1 MNKQIYDFAVIGAG
15 PAGMMAALHAAE
27 CGAKVTLLE
36 KNRVPGIKLLMTGK
50 ERCNITSSESDVKKF
65 ISVFGKNG
73 KFLMNA
79 LHRFGVRETID
90 FFHENNLST
99 KVERGGRIFPVSDK
113 AEDVQQLFLKLLK
126 KNSVILQTNCNIK
139 KIVCKSNIIEKI
151 ITDSAEIKAHNY
163 LISTGG
169 LSYPKTGSTGDGYR
183 WAREMGHKIIEPM
196 PALTPVIGILK
207 SNCFSKSQM
216 KLQPQDLLLQA
227 RSQDRLA
234 YSKKCIKELEGLS
247 LKNVKV
253 SVNQNGIKYDERFGE
268 ALFTSNGMSGPIIL
282 DLSKS
287 IGALLAKGQVD
298 LFIDFKPA
306 LDLDKLDKRIL
317 RDLDKHGKK
326 AVKNLLLG
334 LLPKKLVPVILHL
347 TEIDPEKRASSVS
360 KEERK
365 TLRLYLKQFPLT
377 VNSLHGFSKAII
389 TAGGVCLK
397 EIDPKTM
404 RSKIVENL
412 YFAGE
417 IIDLDGPTG
426 GYNLQVCWST
436 GFIAGN
442 SAAERE

>member
-1 MNKQIYDFAVIGAG
+1 MISMNKQIYDFAVIGAG

-27 CGAKVTLLE
+27 CGARVILLE

-50 ERCNITSSESDVKKF
+50 ERCNITSSESDVKNF

-113 AEDVQQLFLKLLK
+113 AEDIQQLFLKLLK
-126 KNSVILQTNCNIK
+126 KKNVTVQTNCKIK
-139 KIVCKSNIIEKI
+139 DIVCKSNIIEKL
-151 ITDSAEIKAHNY
+151 ITDSGEIKAHNY

-183 WAREMGHKIIEPM
+183 WAKAMGHKIIEPM
-196 PALTPVIGILK
+196 PALTPVMGTLDEK
-207 SNCFSKSQM
+207 W
-216 KLQPQDLLLQA
+216 
-227 RSQDRLA
+227 
-234 YSKKCIKELEGLS
+234 IKELEGLS

-253 SVNQNGIKYDERFGE
+253 SINQNNRKHDERFGE

-287 IGALLAKGQVD
+287 IGALLAKGQVK

-306 LDLDKLDKRIL
+306 LDLDKLDRRIL
-317 RDLDKHGKK
+317 RDLDKYGKK

-334 LLPKKLVPVILHL
+334 LLPKKLIPVILHL

-360 KEERK
+360 KEERR

-377 VNSLHGFSKAII
+377 INSLVGFNKAII

-404 RSKIVENL
+404 RSRIVENL

-417 IIDLDGPTG
+417 IMDLDGPTG